1 MALPNWSTATMTDAT
16 APASASPRPSS
27 PLRARARA
35 LTLEELARIPWLQA
49 LNPACEVHRLVPLA
63 DLAAVHGVKR
73 VINVERY
80 APGNLIEGFAIQI
93 DHRAAHAQQRAGVR
107 QVFQPRDRRLRTQ
120 IALRWSQ
127 IMRHLEDWID
137 AKGIG
142 VVAVLMAS
150 RDHQQAETNDVG
162 EPVRDQFGYARIND
176 AGGQTLGNAKTLLNL
191 AQDQNTG
198 IRRQQPAVELGGDPF
213 TGNR

>member
-1 MALPNWSTATMTDAT
+1 
-16 APASASPRPSS
+16 
-27 PLRARARA
+27 
-35 LTLEELARIPWLQA
+35 
-49 LNPACEVHRLVPLA
+49 
-63 DLAAVHGVKR
+63 
-73 VINVERY
+73 
-80 APGNLIEGFAIQI
+80 
-93 DHRAAHAQQRAGVR
+93 
-107 QVFQPRDRRLRTQ
+107 
-120 IALRWSQ
+120 
-127 IMRHLEDWID
+127 MRHLEDWID